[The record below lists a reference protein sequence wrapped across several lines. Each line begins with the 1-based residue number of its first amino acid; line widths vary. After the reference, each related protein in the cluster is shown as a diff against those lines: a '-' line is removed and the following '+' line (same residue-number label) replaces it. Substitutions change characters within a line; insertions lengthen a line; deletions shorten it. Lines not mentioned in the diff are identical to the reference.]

1 MVCCKTLVIVAMF
14 VKITNTMKRR
24 KNGKTFSRGWWW
36 RFTLNL
42 LHAHAPKNLIV
53 NCSIGNIA
61 LSYIITVVAHAS
73 SSSRRVHAAD
83 SPFRLLYTTVG
94 MLALLPL
101 ALGLL
106 RVLYRRS
113 PRVAERHQGAGHG
126 QTGRLAGRSV

>member
-1 MVCCKTLVIVAMF
+1 MF
-14 VKITNTMKRR
+14 VKITNTKKKK
-24 KNGKTFSRGWWW
+24 KNGKTFSRGPGAVHG
-36 RFTLNL
+36 RPAACTR
-42 LHAHAPKNLIV
+42 PQNLIV

-61 LSYIITVVAHAS
+61 LSYIITVVVVAPLHRLDESARATLPLS
-73 SSSRRVHAAD
+73 PIRR
-83 SPFRLLYTTVG
+83 LYTTVG